1 LARRDIASNIPF
13 GLLARYRVV
22 LNREMEVASASGICG
37 SADFI
42 VEVIHGSMECAN
54 VGKPFPMLKLKGVRK
69 NEL

>member
-22 LNREMEVASASGICG
+22 LNGEMEIASASEICG

-42 VEVIHGSMECAN
+42 VEVIHGSIECAN
-54 VGKPFPMLKLKGVRK
+54 VGKTVSYVEIKRSQ
-69 NEL
+69 EE